1 MMASRLKTKLFMPPV
16 PQEMVRRPRLVGRI
30 KEGLNR
36 KLTLISAPAGFGKTT
51 LLSECFS
58 SSETPVGW
66 ISLDADDNDP
76 SRFWSYLISAL
87 QKLYPGLGE
96 AAMEM
101 IDSPQLPT
109 YDTLL
114 TELINEMPD
123 CGDSPGQPAVIVLD
137 DYNAIDEK
145 SIHKGVAFLVDHM
158 PAQLHLVI
166 STRVDP
172 PLPLA
177 RLRAGGQLCEIRTG
191 DLRFTPEEVAVLL
204 NDLMGLGLS
213 EADIAMLDAR
223 TEGWVTSLQM
233 AALSMRGRDDISSFV
248 ASFGGSHRFV
258 LDYLSDEVLS
268 RLPADVQSFL
278 LETSILNRLTGPLC
292 DAVTGRKDS
301 GNMLRRLEESN
312 LFLVPCDDERTWYR
326 YHNLFA
332 DILQQRLHQSEHD
345 RVRLLHSRASKWCQR
360 NGLTD
365 EAIVH
370 ALGAGD
376 CERAANL
383 IERAAEAALMRSE
396 VATFLGWVEALPD
409 DVVHCRPRICAFNAW
424 ALLLSGRPLA
434 TIEEHLR
441 AAAESDPAG
450 LASGEVAMLRAL
462 MAALKG
468 DTRESTELA
477 SQALQLLPE
486 ESSFL
491 RNVVACNLGLVYML
505 TGDVGSA
512 QPVFEEAVRV
522 GRDTG
527 NPMLTVIGLSRLAE
541 LHVTRGQLFQAKGF
555 YDWILE
561 LAVDAKGNL
570 SPMAGI
576 ALVGLGDLL
585 REWNDFKSAKR
596 CLMEGIELMTKW
608 QEAGATSGYVALARI
623 KQAEGDR
630 PGAIET
636 IEKAR
641 QLAVAFDATEL
652 DDIEVAVYDAGLCLA
667 RGDVEGARRWVEGS
681 GLTEGAGSAEASGSS
696 HLPYAVRE
704 LQHIMWAR
712 VIIADGR
719 ADEALEILDPLLLA
733 AEGLGRVGS
742 VVRILIL
749 KALAFGARGDTVRAA
764 KSLERALSLAQ
775 PGAYVRAFVDEGEP
789 MARLL
794 RRTVMSGAAR
804 DYVQRLLAALPA
816 PEAAASS
823 KGKTSKAQ
831 GGLVEPLSDRELEVL
846 RLVAAGRSNRDIGEE
861 LCLAI
866 GTVKKHVYNIYGKL
880 NVQRRTE
887 AVSRARE
894 LGLI

>member
-1 MMASRLKTKLFMPPV
+1 MNPILKTKLYMPPM
-16 PQEMVRRPRLVGRI
+16 PPEMVRRPRLVERL
-30 KEGLNR
+30 KEGLSR

-66 ISLDADDNDP
+66 VSLDADDNDP
-76 SRFWSYLISAL
+76 SRFWAYFISAL
-87 QKLYPGLGE
+87 QRLYPGLGE

-101 IDSPQLPT
+101 IDSPQPPT

-123 CGDSPGQPAVIVLD
+123 CGDSPGQPVVIVLD

-145 SIHKGVAFLVDHM
+145 SIHKGVAFLIDRM

-191 DLRFTPEEVAVLL
+191 DLRFTPEEAAVLL

-213 EADIAMLDAR
+213 EADIAVLDAR

-233 AALSMRGRDDISSFV
+233 AALSMRGRDDVSSFV

-258 LDYLSDEVLS
+258 LDYLSEEVLN
-268 RLPADVQSFL
+268 RQTADIQSFL
-278 LETSILNRLTGPLC
+278 LETSILSRLTGPLC

-301 GNMLRRLEESN
+301 GNVLRRLEESN
-312 LFLVPCDDERTWYR
+312 LFLVPCDEERTWYR

-332 DILQQRLHQSEHD
+332 DLLQQRLHQLEHN
-345 RVRLLHSRASKWCQR
+345 RVKLLHSRASKWCER

-365 EAIVH
+365 EAISH

-383 IERAAEAALMRSE
+383 IERAAESTLMRSE
-396 VATFLGWVEALPD
+396 VNTFLGWVEALPD
-409 DVVHCRPRICAFNAW
+409 DVVHCRPRLCAFNAW

-527 NPMLTVIGLSRLAE
+527 NLMLTVIGLNRLAE
-541 LHVTRGQLFQAKGF
+541 LHVTRGQLHEAKTY

-561 LAVDAKGNL
+561 LAVDARGNL
-570 SPMAGI
+570 SPIAGV

-585 REWNDFKSAKR
+585 REWNDFESAKR
-596 CLMEGIELMTKW
+596 CLTEGIDLMTKW
-608 QEAGATSGYVALARI
+608 QEAGATLGYVALARI
-623 KQAEGDR
+623 RQAEGDQS
-630 PGAIET
+630 GASEAIE
-636 IEKAR
+636 KS
-641 QLAVAFDATEL
+641 QATG
-652 DDIEVAVYDAGLCLA
+652 IGLRC
-667 RGDVEGARRWVEGS
+667 
-681 GLTEGAGSAEASGSS
+681 
-696 HLPYAVRE
+696 H
-704 LQHIMWAR
+704 
-712 VIIADGR
+712 
-719 ADEALEILDPLLLA
+719 
-733 AEGLGRVGS
+733 
-742 VVRILIL
+742 
-749 KALAFGARGDTVRAA
+749 
-764 KSLERALSLAQ
+764 
-775 PGAYVRAFVDEGEP
+775 
-789 MARLL
+789 
-794 RRTVMSGAAR
+794 R
-804 DYVQRLLAALPA
+804 DR
-816 PEAAASS
+816 
-823 KGKTSKAQ
+823 
-831 GGLVEPLSDRELEVL
+831 
-846 RLVAAGRSNRDIGEE
+846 
-861 LCLAI
+861 
-866 GTVKKHVYNIYGKL
+866 
-880 NVQRRTE
+880 
-887 AVSRARE
+887 
-894 LGLI
+894 